1 MRLLDSE
8 ANFSKAIIGIM
19 IFLSYSSEHA
29 FEADLLQFA
38 FETLLQDIDAK
49 VWTYQR
55 DQARDEKAIARS
67 LKERVKQSKVVVFLV
82 TPTTLNKGATQW
94 MELAYADA
102 FDIPTFVLMHQIKY
116 DELKSRNAP
125 PLLLSGQCNDS
136 DQWRRLAEDIR
147 PLLHPNLKQVT

>member
-1 MRLLDSE
+1 
-8 ANFSKAIIGIM
+8 M

-29 FEADLLQFA
+29 FEAELLQFA
-38 FETLLQDIDAK
+38 YEALLQDLDAR

-67 LKERVKQSKVVVFLV
+67 LKAQVKQSKAVVFLV
-82 TPTTLNKGATQW
+82 TPNTLNKGATQW

-102 FDIPTFVLMHQIKY
+102 FDIPTFILMHQIKY

-147 PLLHPNLKQVT
+147 NIFHSNSKQVT